1 MVKKDIY
8 ILVLTIITLAILVA
22 CSQPSQPQ
30 KPAEVKTVK
39 YGVVCV
45 QSGPIAFMGLGILR
59 AVQLATSNINKNG
72 TTGLGPG
79 LKVGDQAYKIE
90 VVSYDD
96 GFDPAKSVA
105 GYRQLVEMHG
115 VKVIQG
121 PMGCPCALAAMKI
134 NEELGVI
141 IAPFCASDNTRKM
154 GDKLYIQERMP
165 VQHYALPLAKAAW
178 DRGYRTVCI
187 VSDLAD
193 SWSGMS
199 KEFKNQFEKLG
210 GQVPALEIVDMSKT
224 TDYHSIMTNFKSKN
238 PDIIFVVMYD
248 EPIALAVSHAF
259 EVGYNGKFMFP
270 SEMGP
275 KTEQKIG
282 LDKLDGS
289 LVQSHEW
296 TLYRKYPDMDKKGAV
311 TNVLRQWKEAY
322 NETPAQTAVPAW
334 DTCYMLARAMEIA
347 GTVTDPYAI
356 RAACPKAL
364 QEGKLPQLIPA
375 TDMLDNGL
383 PYGAFENLCV
393 IKDGKYNVIV
403 DKLIVPRSVLE

>member
-1 MVKKDIY
+1 MVKKNIY
-8 ILVLTIITLAILVA
+8 ILVLTTIILAILVA
-22 CSQPSQPQ
+22 CSQPAQPE
-30 KPAEVKTVK
+30 KKAEIKTIK
-39 YGVVCV
+39 WGVVCV

-59 AVQLATSNINKNG
+59 AVRLATSNINKAG
-72 TTGLGPG
+72 TTGEGAG
-79 LKVGDQAYKIE
+79 LKVGDQVYEIE

-105 GYRQLVEMHG
+105 GYRQLVEMNG

-134 NEELGVI
+134 NQELGVI
-141 IAPFCASDNTRKM
+141 TAPLCASSNTRKM
-154 GDKLYIQERMP
+154 GDKLYVQERMP
-165 VQHYALPLAKAAW
+165 VQYYALPLAQAAW
-178 DRGYRTVCI
+178 DRGYRTICI
-187 VSDLAD
+187 VSDIAD

-199 KEFKNQFEKLG
+199 KEFKSQFEKLG
-210 GQVPALEIVDMSKT
+210 GQVTALEIVDMSKT

-238 PDIIFVVMYD
+238 PDIIFIVMYD

-259 EVGYNGKFMFP
+259 EVGYTGKFMFP

-282 LDKLDGS
+282 LDKLAGS

-296 TLYRKYPDMDKKGAV
+296 TLYRKYPEMDKKGAI
-311 TNVLRQWKEAY
+311 TNLLKQWKETY
-322 NETPAQTAVPAW
+322 NETPPQTAVPAF

-356 RAACPKAL
+356 RAACPQAL
-364 QEGKLPQLIPA
+364 QEGKLPLLMGS

-383 PYGAFENLCV
+383 PYGAFENLCE
-393 IKDGKYNVIV
+393 IQDGKYNIIV
-403 DKLIVPRSVLE
+403 DKLTVPRSILE